1 MAQTKKMDESA
12 FAKIVKEFNAVGEL
26 IRARQD
32 EKQAIIDQFRSE
44 SKRFFFGKISE
55 RTLASSVGK
64 TNKEL
69 QKLDG
74 EIRTQIAKAGDLA
87 NQARKFISAQS
98 PKTFRAKISGV
109 SRTGTRKKVSRRRK
123 VVRRKPARRKP
134 VAKKKVV
141 KRKVVRRKPAR
152 RKPVAKKKKAAKK
165 RKK

>member
-74 EIRTQIAKAGDLA
+74 EIRVQIAKAGDLA

-123 VVRRKPARRKP
+123 P

-141 KRKVVRRKPAR
+141 KRKVVRRKP
-152 RKPVAKKKKAAKK
+152 VAKKKKAAKR